1 MSTSNKK
8 RDYYDV
14 LGVSRN
20 ASDEDIK
27 KAFRKLALKYHPDKN
42 KASGANEKF
51 KEINEAYQVLG
62 DPNQKAAYDQF
73 GHAGVK
79 GAQGAGF
86 EGFENFGGFGDIFDA
101 FFGSSGGRSQTT
113 PERGSDLKY
122 RINLDFRD
130 AIFGIDKDI
139 AIRRKEV
146 CHSCRGNRSAPGSSP
161 ITCNNCKGTG
171 QIKRTQQGF
180 FGSFSQVHTCSICSG
195 AGKVITSPCSECK
208 GRGEEIKD
216 RKIVVSIP
224 AGVETG
230 TNIRLTGEGE
240 AGLRGGPRG
249 DLYVEI
255 QVTDHLI
262 FRRKGSNLSHVH
274 AINIVQATLG
284 ANISMPTI
292 DGENKEIEIP
302 PGTQTG
308 DLIKIKGQGS
318 PVLGRSNV
326 RGDHL
331 VNIIV
336 KIPRKLSRAQQRLF
350 EELSKEMTDDKAEPY
365 AREESWFKKMM
376 NNIVG
381 W

>member
-27 KAFRKLALKYHPDKN
+27 RAFRKLALRYHPDKN
-42 KASGANEKF
+42 KSSGANEKF

-62 DPNQKAAYDQF
+62 DHKQKTAYDQF

-79 GAQGAGF
+79 GTQGVGF
-86 EGFENFGGFGDIFDA
+86 DGFENSGGFGDIFDA
-101 FFGSSGGRSQTT
+101 FFGSSGGRSQTS

-122 RINLDFRD
+122 RIRLDFKH

-139 AIRRKEV
+139 TIRRQEV
-146 CHSCRGNRSAPGSSP
+146 CHSCRGSRSAPGSSP
-161 ITCNNCKGTG
+161 IVCNNCKGTG

-180 FGSFSQVHTCSICSG
+180 FGSFAQVHTCSICSG
-195 AGKVITSPCSECK
+195 VGKVITSPCSNCK
-208 GRGEEIKD
+208 GRGEETIV

-240 AGLRGGPRG
+240 AGLRGGSRG
-249 DLYVEI
+249 DLYVEV
-255 QVTDHLI
+255 QVRDHSI
-262 FRRKGSNLSHVH
+262 FRRKGNHLSHEH
-274 AINIVQATLG
+274 AINIAQATLG
-284 ANISMPTI
+284 AKISVPTI
-292 DGENKEIEIP
+292 DGGNKEIQIP

-308 DLIKIKGQGS
+308 DIIKLNGQGS

-336 KIPRKLSRAQQRLF
+336 KIPRKLSRTQQSLF
-350 EELSKEMTDDKAEPY
+350 EELSKEMIDDKAEPY
-365 AREESWFKKMM
+365 AREEGWFKNMM